1 MGLSYIEEKLN
12 EIRLK
17 RAEILKEM
25 NLSPDF
31 GTSEDTFFS
40 GSLSFQR
47 KFDQLS
53 DMRIACIM
61 DEFTYNSF
69 SPECQLLQI
78 TPRDWMGQMESL
90 QPDLFF
96 LESAWLGIGEL
107 WKTKVPH
114 LSNELIEV
122 LSYCKKKNIPIVFW
136 NKEDPIHFET
146 FLATAKYADFVFTT
160 DIDCIKKYKTLLKHN
175 RVYLMPFAAQLKNHN
190 PIELY
195 NRADKFCFAGAYY
208 KRYPDRNRDLETFI
222 DAITPT
228 KGLDIYDRNFY
239 KNDPNYAFPS
249 SYKKYI
255 VGNLKPEEIDKAYKG
270 YRFNINMNS
279 VKQSQSM
286 CARRVFELLASNT
299 VTISN
304 YSRAVRNLLGDLV
317 ICTDDGKQLGDQI
330 SQFSDEEH
338 YNKFRLLGLRK
349 VLTEHTYT
357 NRLSYIVNIVYE
369 NKLKTEPVR
378 AAVMARAQSKD
389 EFEYI
394 NRQYQRQAYEATRLF
409 IISEINGLEAE
420 NDNVEIIDELTEEV
434 ARRIQTEFG
443 FVLFFSANDYYG
455 KHYISDFMLATKYAD
470 FPVFTKDVYFK
481 NDEQVTKASGGK
493 AYNSVTSYALRR
505 SAIRLADCSIENLI
519 EYAYDIDGRRISS
532 GRAFSIDEYNYCE
545 NYIGENCSWVDDLK
559 LTDQGIA
566 LEEIY
571 RKAEDIKP
579 GVQSANSILI
589 SPKELYEMIGKS
601 NKVNLKSQS
610 DGLLV
615 EFKLRDSH
623 EYVYLNK
630 LYRIDDLGFEP
641 SLDVFLDV
649 DFISKFNVD
658 IVVVALDRNERK
670 IDTIVKPSSRKIQIK
685 LAPEVKYIKLGI
697 RFAGEGNCKIKS
709 ILVGNIDM
717 DNGCFLSKSNAL
729 LIADNYPDYENLY
742 RYGFIHSRMFE
753 YKNVGQL
760 VDMFKFNNRMP
771 SEYSEFSGIDVT
783 SGYFEEFN
791 NVIMNGGYDTLLI
804 HFLNETIWNGMK
816 NFLSNK
822 RIIIWVHGSEVQP
835 WWRRDYNYTTTQ
847 QLEKAKKE
855 SEERLKL
862 WEKVFAAA
870 TNEEYNIHFVFV
882 SNYFAQ
888 EVFEDHKVRLPKEK
902 YTIIHN
908 YINTDLF
915 DYEEKDV
922 ELRKKVLSI
931 RPFASNKYANDLTVK
946 AIQHLSK
953 DPIFKQLEFTIIG
966 KGELFESTL
975 KPIKKFR
982 NVRVEERFLDQK
994 EISAMHKKYGV
1005 FLVPTRM
1012 DSQGVSRDE
1021 AMSSGLV
1028 PITNNLTAIPEFV
1041 DNDCGILVD
1050 PEDYEGL
1057 AEGIKTM
1064 FYNPELYSQL
1074 SKAAANRVRIQSG
1087 KKATIEKELSMI
1099 FDYEGEYVRE
1109 RELREKTDHYSS
1121 F

>member
-1 MGLSYIEEKLN
+1 MDLSYIEEKLN

-53 DMRIACIM
+53 DMKIACIM

-317 ICTDDGKQLGDQI
+317 ICTDDGKQLSDQI
-330 SQFSDEEH
+330 SKFSDEDH

-378 AAVMARAQSKD
+378 AAVMARVQSKD

-409 IISEINGLEAE
+409 VISEINGLEAE
-420 NDNVEIIDELTEEV
+420 NEKVEIIDELTEEV

-443 FVLFFSANDYYG
+443 FALFFSANDYYG
-455 KHYISDFMLATKYAD
+455 KHYITDFMLATQYAD

-481 NDEQVTKASGGK
+481 NDEQVTKVSDGK

-505 SAIRLADCSIENLI
+505 SAVRLADCSIENLI
-519 EYAYDIDGRRISS
+519 EYAYDIEGRRISS
-532 GRAFSIDEYNYCE
+532 GRAFSTDEYNYCE
-545 NYIGENCSWVDDLK
+545 NYTGENCSWVDDLR
-559 LTDQGIA
+559 LADQGIA

-571 RKAEDIKP
+571 RKAEAIKP
-579 GVQSANSILI
+579 GVQSANSIHI

-615 EFKLRDSH
+615 ESKLRDSH

-658 IVVVALDRNERK
+658 IVVVTLDRNERK
-670 IDTIVKPSSRKIQIK
+670 VDSIVKPSSRKIQIK
-685 LAPEVKYIKLGI
+685 LAPDAKYIKLGI

-709 ILVGNIDM
+709 ILLGNIDL
-717 DNGCFLSKSNAL
+717 DNGCFLSKSNVL
-729 LIADNYPDYENLY
+729 LIADNYPDYGDLY
-742 RYGFIHSRMFE
+742 RYAFVHSRVNE
-753 YKNVGQL
+753 YKSQGTI
-760 VDMFKFNNRMP
+760 VDVFKLSDKYP
-771 SEYSEFSGIDVT
+771 KGYSEFNNINIT
-783 SGYFEEFN
+783 TGYYEEVSN
-791 NVIMNGGYDTLLI
+791 AILNGQYDTILI
-804 HFLNETIWNGMK
+804 HFLSESIWDGIK
-816 NFLSNK
+816 NIVK
-822 RIIIWVHGSEVQP
+822 GKKIVVWVHGAEAQSWE
-835 WWRRDYNYTTTQ
+835 RRKYNYTTEQ
-847 QLEKAKKE
+847 EIKAAKLLSEKKMSFWKKIINLAV
-855 SEERLKL
+855 EE
-862 WEKVFAAA
+862 
-870 TNEEYNIHFVFV
+870 NEYHFHFVFV
-882 SNYFAQ
+882 SNYFA
-888 EVFEDHKVRLPKEK
+888 ESVFEDLGIRLNESM
-902 YTIIHN
+902 YSIIHN

-915 DYEEKDV
+915 SYSPKSTEM
-922 ELRKKVLSI
+922 RKKILSI
-931 RPFASNKYANDLTVK
+931 RPFTDKTYANDLMVSAILELSKERVFKDLEFRIVGKGKLFKSTVK
-946 AIQHLSK
+946 PLRK
-953 DPIFKQLEFTIIG
+953 FKNVII
-966 KGELFESTL
+966 EE
-975 KPIKKFR
+975 KFLR
-982 NVRVEERFLDQK
+982 QS
-994 EISAMHKKYGV
+994 EIAALHKQYGI
-1005 FLVPTRM
+1005 FLVPSRM
-1012 DSQGVSRDE
+1012 DTQGVSRDE

-1028 PITNNLTAIPEFV
+1028 PITTKVAAIPEFV
-1041 DNDCGILVD
+1041 DESCGMLVNG
-1050 PEDYEGL
+1050 EDYVGL
-1057 AEGIKTM
+1057 AKSIYHL
-1064 FYNPELYSQL
+1064 YNNPDLFLELSRN
-1074 SKAAANRVRIQSG
+1074 AANRVRQQSG
-1087 KKATIEKELSMI
+1087 YEGTVFNELRLISTINELIEK
-1099 FDYEGEYVRE
+1099 G
-1109 RELREKTDHYSS
+1109 
-1121 F
+1121 

>member
-1 MGLSYIEEKLN
+1 MGLSYIADKLS

-25 NLSPDF
+25 NLYPDF
-31 GTSEDTFFS
+31 EIPEDTFYN
-40 GSLSFQR
+40 GSLSFHR
-47 KFDQLS
+47 EFDQLS
-53 DMRIACIM
+53 EMKIACIM

-78 TPRDWMGQMESL
+78 TPQDWLVQMESL

-96 LESAWLGIGEL
+96 LESAWLGVGEL

-146 FLATAKYADFVFTT
+146 FLATAKYADYVFTT
-160 DIDCIKKYKTLLKHN
+160 DIDCIKKYKTLLKHH

-222 DAITPT
+222 EAITPT

-239 KNDPNYAFPS
+239 KNDPNYAFPG

-299 VTISN
+299 VTVSN

-317 ICTDDGKQLGDQI
+317 VCTDDGKQLSDEI
-330 SQFSDEEH
+330 SKFSDEEY

-357 NRLSYIVNIVYE
+357 NRLSYIVNTVYE
-369 NKLKTEPVR
+369 NKLQTGPLR
-378 AAVMARAQSKD
+378 AVILARVKSKD
-389 EFEYI
+389 EFEHI
-394 NRQYQRQAYEATRLF
+394 NRQYQRQSYKETHMF
-409 IISEINGLEAE
+409 IISEVEGLESGNE
-420 NDNVEIIDELTEEV
+420 SVEIIGELTEEI
-434 ARRIQTEFG
+434 ARQIQTKFDYA
-443 FVLFFSANDYYG
+443 FFFSPKDYYG
-455 KHYISDFMLATKYAD
+455 DHYVTDFMLATQYND
-470 FPVFTKDVYFK
+470 FPVLTKDVYFK
-481 NDEQVTKASGGK
+481 NDEHVTKASSGK
-493 AYNSVTSYALRR
+493 VYSTVTSYGLRR
-505 SAIRLADCSIENLI
+505 SSIRLADFSIENLYEYVRNI
-519 EYAYDIDGRRISS
+519 EDQSISS
-532 GRAFSIDEYNYCE
+532 GRVFSIDEYNYCE
-545 NYIGENCSWVDDLK
+545 SYIGDDCPWVDDLK
-559 LTDQGIA
+559 LSDQGIS

-571 RKAEDIKP
+571 HKVETIKP
-579 GVQSANSILI
+579 GVQSANSIHI

-601 NKVNLKSQS
+601 NKVNLKTQS
-610 DGLLV
+610 DGILA
-615 EFKLRDSH
+615 ESKLRDSH
-623 EYVYLNK
+623 EYMYLHK
-630 LYRIDDLGFEP
+630 LYSIDDLGFD
-641 SLDVFLDV
+641 SKLDVYLDV
-649 DFISKFNVD
+649 DFISKFSVD
-658 IVVVALDRNERK
+658 IVVVTLDRNEKK
-670 IDTIVKPSSRKIQIK
+670 IDSVVKPSSRKVQIK
-685 LAPEVKYIKLGI
+685 LAPNAKYIELGI
-697 RFAGEGNCKIKS
+697 RFAGEGSCKIKS
-709 ILVGNIDM
+709 ILLGEIDL
-717 DNGCFLSKSNAL
+717 DNGCFISKSNVL
-729 LIADNYPDYENLY
+729 LITDNYPDYENLY
-742 RYGFIHSRMFE
+742 RYGFIHSRMSE
-753 YKNVGQL
+753 YKNVGK
-760 VDMFKFNNRMP
+760 VIDMFKFNNRVP
-771 SEYSEFSGIDVT
+771 NEYSEFNGIDVT

-791 NVIMNGGYDTLLI
+791 NVVMNGGYDTLLI
-804 HFLNETIWNGMK
+804 HFLNETIWNGLK

-822 RIIIWVHGSEVQP
+822 RIIIWVHGSEIQP
-835 WWRRDYNYTTTQ
+835 WWRRDYNYKTPQ

-855 SEERLKL
+855 SERRLQF
-862 WEKVFAAA
+862 WGEVFAAA
-870 TNEEYNIHFVFV
+870 AHEEYNIHFVFV
-882 SNYFAQ
+882 SNYFTE
-888 EVFEDHKVRLPKEK
+888 EVFEDHKIRLPKDQ

-915 DYEEKDV
+915 SYVEKDV
-922 ELRKKVLSI
+922 ELRKRVLSI

-953 DPIFKQLEFTIIG
+953 DPVFKHLEFTIIG
-966 KGELFESTL
+966 KGALFQSTL
-975 KPIKKFR
+975 NPIKKLK
-982 NVRVEERFLDQK
+982 NVKIEERFLDQK
-994 EISAMHKKYGV
+994 EISMIHKKYGV

-1028 PITNNLTAIPEFV
+1028 PITNNITAIPEFV
-1041 DNDCGILVD
+1041 DNECGILVE
-1050 PEDYEGL
+1050 PEDYVGL
-1057 AEGIKTM
+1057 GEGIKSL
-1064 FYNPELYSQL
+1064 FYNPELYSRL
-1074 SKAAANRVRIQSG
+1074 SKAAADRVRIQSG
-1087 KKATIEKELSMI
+1087 KRATIEKELLMI
-1099 FDYEGEYVRE
+1099 FE
-1109 RELREKTDHYSS
+1109 
-1121 F
+1121 

>member
-25 NLSPDF
+25 NLSPDY
-31 GTSEDTFFS
+31 GTPEDTFFS

-47 KFDQLS
+47 KFDQLP
-53 DMRIACIM
+53 DMKMACIM

-78 TPRDWMGQMESL
+78 TPQDWFGQMESL

-96 LESAWLGIGEL
+96 LESAWLGIEEL

-114 LSNELIEV
+114 LSNELIEI

-195 NRADKFCFAGAYY
+195 DRADKFCFAGAYY

-222 DAITPT
+222 EAITPT
-228 KGLDIYDRNFY
+228 KGLDIYDRNYY

-270 YRFNINMNS
+270 YRYNINMNS

-317 ICTDDGKQLGDQI
+317 VCTDDGKQLSEQI
-330 SQFSDEEH
+330 SKFSDEEY

-357 NRLSYIVNIVYE
+357 HRLGYIVNIVFE
-369 NKLKTEPVR
+369 NKLNTKPVR
-378 AAVMARAQSKD
+378 AAVMARVQSKD
-389 EFEYI
+389 EFEHVI
-394 NRQYQRQAYEATRLF
+394 LQYQRQAYTASRLF
-409 IISEINGLEAE
+409 VISEINGLEAGNE
-420 NDNVEIIDELTEEV
+420 NVEIINELTEEV

-443 FVLFFSANDYYG
+443 YALFFSANDYYG
-455 KHYISDFMLATKYAD
+455 KQYISDFMLAAKYAD

-481 NDEQVTKASGGK
+481 NDEQVTKVSGGI

-505 SAIRLADCSIENLI
+505 SAVRLADCSIENLI
-519 EYAYDIDGRRISS
+519 EYASDIESRRISS

-559 LTDQGIA
+559 LADQGIA

-571 RKAEDIKP
+571 RKAEAIKP
-579 GVQSANSILI
+579 GVQSANSIHI
-589 SPKELYEMIGKS
+589 SPKELYEMIEKS

-615 EFKLRDSH
+615 ESKLRDSH

-658 IVVVALDRNERK
+658 IVVVTLDRNERK
-670 IDTIVKPSSRKIQIK
+670 VDSIVKPSSRKIQIK
-685 LAPEVKYIKLGI
+685 LAPDAKYIKLGI

-709 ILVGNIDM
+709 ILVGNIDL
-717 DNGCFLSKSNAL
+717 DNGCFLSKSNVL
-729 LIADNYPDYENLY
+729 LIADNYPDYGDLY
-742 RYGFIHSRMFE
+742 RYAFVHSRVNE
-753 YKNVGQL
+753 YKSQGTI
-760 VDMFKFNNRMP
+760 VDVFKLSDKYP
-771 SEYSEFSGIDVT
+771 KGYSEFNNINIT
-783 SGYFEEFN
+783 TGYYEEVSN
-791 NVIMNGGYDTLLI
+791 AILNGQYDTILI
-804 HFLNETIWNGMK
+804 HFLSESIWDGIK
-816 NFLSNK
+816 NIVK
-822 RIIIWVHGSEVQP
+822 GKKIVVWVHGAEAQSWE
-835 WWRRDYNYTTTQ
+835 RRKYNYTSEQEIKLAQ
-847 QLEKAKKE
+847 QLSEKKMAFWKNMINLAIE
-855 SEERLKL
+855 DR
-862 WEKVFAAA
+862 
-870 TNEEYNIHFVFV
+870 EYHFHFVFV
-882 SNYFAQ
+882 SRYFA
-888 EVFEDHKVRLPKEK
+888 ESVFEDLGIELPEHM
-902 YTIIHN
+902 YSVIHN
-908 YINTDLF
+908 YINNDLF
-915 DYEEKDV
+915 SYFPKTV
-922 ELRKKVLSI
+922 EMRKKILTI
-931 RPFASNKYANDLTVK
+931 RPFADRTYANDLTVS
-946 AIQHLSK
+946 AILQLSK
-953 DPIFKQLEFTIIG
+953 ERIFKDLEFRIIG
-966 KGELFESTL
+966 KGNLFKDTV
-975 KPIKKFR
+975 KPLRKFK
-982 NVRVEERFLDQK
+982 NVIVEEKFLRQS
-994 EISAMHKKYGV
+994 EIADLHKQYGI
-1005 FLVPTRM
+1005 FLVPSRM
-1012 DSQGVSRDE
+1012 DTQGVSRDE

-1028 PITNNLTAIPEFV
+1028 PITTRVAAIPEFV
-1041 DNDCGILVD
+1041 DESCGLLVEG
-1050 PEDYEGL
+1050 EDYKGL
-1057 AEGIKTM
+1057 AEGIKT
-1064 FYNPELYSQL
+1064 LYDDSSLFLKL
-1074 SKAAANRVRIQSG
+1074 SSNASERVRRQSNISETIMREIELIG
-1087 KKATIEKELSMI
+1087 K
-1099 FDYEGEYVRE
+1099 
-1109 RELREKTDHYSS
+1109 
-1121 F
+1121 